1 MRTESQYVPYSAQDI
16 WAMLSATARELRS
29 CGLIVPSSL
38 RSKAGLFTAAA
49 SSKMLPECC
58 QEPKKKQSQLPLSL
72 SGGLHEIGVVEK
84 CGGVGVGDGV
94 VGVEL
99 DMP

>member
-1 MRTESQYVPYSAQDI
+1 LGDALGDCSRVAFLWANRRQQLAFESRSLYRGGELKDA
-16 WAMLSATARELRS
+16 ARMLSGA
-29 CGLIVPSSL
+29 
-38 RSKAGLFTAAA
+38 
-49 SSKMLPECC
+49 
-58 QEPKKKQSQLPLSL
+58 KKKQSQLPLSL